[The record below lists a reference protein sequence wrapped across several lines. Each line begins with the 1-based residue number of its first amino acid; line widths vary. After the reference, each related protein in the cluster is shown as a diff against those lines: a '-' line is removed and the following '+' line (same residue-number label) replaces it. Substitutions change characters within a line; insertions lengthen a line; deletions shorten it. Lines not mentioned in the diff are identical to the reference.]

1 MFKNK
6 KPRFEGIISKLFSIS
21 VSKPAMFAYLP
32 FCQDFSVED
41 KPLATIKDSSI
52 GLVNLLVKKP

>member
-6 KPRFEGIISKLFSIS
+6 KPIFEGIISKLFLIS

-32 FCQDFSVED
+32 FCQDLVED
-41 KPLATIKDSSI
+41 KPLAAIKDSSI
-52 GLVNLLVKKP
+52 GLVNLFGEKP